1 MENCTRMSKIK
12 LVESGGL
19 MGRSRSAETEVN
31 MPAAEIKAA
40 LESAKAEVNP
50 LARDACTYTV
60 FVDGGKGI
68 MVDLNKVKTK
78 TGRILRRLMD
88 DLVP

>member
-1 MENCTRMSKIK
+1 MSKIK
-12 LVESGGL
+12 LVESGGI
-19 MGRSRSAETEVN
+19 MGKSRSAQTEVN
-31 MPAAEIKAA
+31 MTAAEIKAA
-40 LESAKAEVNP
+40 LEGAKAQVNP

-60 FVDGGKGI
+60 FIDNSAGI
-68 MVDLNKVKTK
+68 MVDPNKVKAK

>member
-1 MENCTRMSKIK
+1 MSKIK

-19 MGRSRSAETEVN
+19 MGRSRSAQTEVN
-31 MPAAEIKAA
+31 MTAAEVKTA
-40 LESAKAEVNP
+40 LEAAKTEVNP

-60 FVDGGKGI
+60 FVDGSGGI
-68 MVDLNKVKTK
+68 MVDPNKVKAK

-88 DLVP
+88 DLAP